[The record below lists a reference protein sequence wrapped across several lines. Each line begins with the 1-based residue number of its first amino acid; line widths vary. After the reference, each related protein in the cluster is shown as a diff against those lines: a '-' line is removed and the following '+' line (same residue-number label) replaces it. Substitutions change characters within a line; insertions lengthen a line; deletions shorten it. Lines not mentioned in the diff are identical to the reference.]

1 MVNSKQLKSLPIEI
15 IREFYKVL
23 EPLSVE
29 ERMDTYS
36 LKKDRADVIVPALRI
51 YANAMK
57 WANIDEILV
66 PKIGLADGLINH
78 LFEQVK

>member
-1 MVNSKQLKSLPIEI
+1 
-15 IREFYKVL
+15 
-23 EPLSVE
+23 
-29 ERMDTYS
+29 MDTYS